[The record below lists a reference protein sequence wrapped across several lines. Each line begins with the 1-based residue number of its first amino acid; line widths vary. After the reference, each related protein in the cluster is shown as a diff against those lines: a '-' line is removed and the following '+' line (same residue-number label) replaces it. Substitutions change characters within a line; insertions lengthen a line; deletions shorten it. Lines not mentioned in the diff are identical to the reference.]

1 VRGIISFNFELI
13 NNTNVFVTQFKTAL
27 ILRRAGFEDI
37 FNYHTGNASTILY
50 ELADKKVALLT
61 AKSQASQ
68 IN

>member
-1 VRGIISFNFELI
+1 MRGIISFNFELI

-27 ILRRAGFEDI
+27 ILRRAGFEGI
-37 FNYHTGNASTILY
+37 FNSHTVNASTVLD

-61 AKSQASQ
+61 ARSQASQ